1 MRSPEAIDDLDRPLR
16 PRPRRRRAQ
25 WKPRHPARTRSND
38 RLVGTRAGAPPAGRR
53 HRQRPPRDPGQAS
66 ARSRDGR
73 DPCPAQH
80 RRARRVAG
88 PLGVG
93 TPAQWG
99 GDGAALRPLPGCG
112 QPHRRPSPASSPST
126 CTRPRRGCPSRGFP
140 RARRQAPGCGSST
153 ERGFQERYAGTPH
166 ERDARARV
174 DAELEVILRKD
185 FAGYFV
191 IVHDIVEFARDQG
204 ILCQG
209 RGSAASSAV
218 CFALGITAIDSVYY
232 RLPFERFISEHREEE
247 PDIDVDFDS
256 DRREEVIQWVYETYG
271 RRNAAQVCNIVSYRP
286 RMAVRDAAK
295 ALGFSTG
302 QQDAWCKS
310 VDGWSSA
317 VEAESEIPRQVVSL
331 AEELLSA
338 PRHLG
343 IHSGGM
349 VLTER
354 PIGEVCPIERARM
367 PGRTVL
373 QWDKDGCETMG
384 LVKFDLLGLGMLG
397 ALDHMMRL
405 IEEHLGTALGTGD
418 DPEGGARGLRH
429 ALPGRLHRGL
439 PGREPRPDRHPAPA
453 QAPLLLRPRHR
464 DRADP
469 ARTDPGRRRP
479 PLHPPRHRQG
489 AGHLRPPVA
498 RAGAR
503 AHPRRPAL
511 PGAADGDGG
520 DAGGLQPGRCRPAP
534 PRDGLQARCRAD
546 REGQGEALRRHGHAA
561 ASPATRPTAST

>member
-1 MRSPEAIDDLDRPLR
+1 M
-16 PRPRRRRAQ
+16 
-25 WKPRHPARTRSND
+25 
-38 RLVGTRAGAPPAGRR
+38 
-53 HRQRPPRDPGQAS
+53 
-66 ARSRDGR
+66 
-73 DPCPAQH
+73 
-80 RRARRVAG
+80 
-88 PLGVG
+88 
-93 TPAQWG
+93 
-99 GDGAALRPLPGCG
+99 
-112 QPHRRPSPASSPST
+112 
-126 CTRPRRGCPSRGFP
+126 
-140 RARRQAPGCGSST
+140 
-153 ERGFQERYAGTPH
+153 
-166 ERDARARV
+166 
-174 DAELEVILRKD
+174 ILRKD

-191 IVHDIVEFARDQG
+191 IVHDIVRFARDQG

-218 CFALGITAIDSVYY
+218 CYALGITAIDSVYY

-302 QQDAWCKS
+302 QQDAWSKS

-405 IEEHLGTALGTGD
+405 IEQHLGTALGAGD

-429 ALPGRLHRGL
+429 ALPGRLDRGL

-469 ARTDPGRRRP
+469 ARTRSRVAPSTPTSAEPPARNRSPTTTRRSSRCS
-479 PLHPPRHRQG
+479 G
-489 AGHLRPPVA
+489 APS
-498 RAGAR
+498 
-503 AHPRRPAL
+503 
-511 PGAADGDGG
+511 
-520 DAGGLQPGRCRPAP
+520 
-534 PRDGLQARCRAD
+534 
-546 REGQGEALRRHGHAA
+546 
-561 ASPATRPTAST
+561 ASRSSRSS